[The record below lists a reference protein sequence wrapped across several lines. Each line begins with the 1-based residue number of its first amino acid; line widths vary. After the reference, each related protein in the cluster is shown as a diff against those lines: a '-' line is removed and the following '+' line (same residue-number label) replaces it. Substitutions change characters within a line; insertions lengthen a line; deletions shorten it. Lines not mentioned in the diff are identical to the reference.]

1 MILEKKARN
10 WIRSFLPLIPR
21 KGELYHITVHP
32 MIIKEQFFFKK
43 KKEKKEKES
52 TVKIFGFFHDIVMH
66 LIHPSFIS

>member
-1 MILEKKARN
+1 
-10 WIRSFLPLIPR
+10 
-21 KGELYHITVHP
+21 
-32 MIIKEQFFFKK
+32 MIIKEQFFLKK

>member
-10 WIRSFLPLIPR
+10 WITSFLPLIPR

-32 MIIKEQFFFKK
+32 MIIKEQF
-43 KKEKKEKES
+43 EKEKES

-66 LIHPSFIS
+66 LIHPSLIS

>member
-10 WIRSFLPLIPR
+10 WITSFLPLIPR

-32 MIIKEQFFFKK
+32 MIIKERFKR
-43 KKEKKEKES
+43 KKEKES
-52 TVKIFGFFHDIVMH
+52 TVKIFGFFHNIVMH